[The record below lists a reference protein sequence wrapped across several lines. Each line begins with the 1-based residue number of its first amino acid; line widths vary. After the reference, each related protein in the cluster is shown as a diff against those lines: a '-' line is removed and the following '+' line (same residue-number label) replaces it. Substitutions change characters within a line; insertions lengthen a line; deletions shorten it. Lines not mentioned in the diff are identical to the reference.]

1 MERPFRSFII
11 SRSGRTLYG
20 AVVGFGAGFGTA
32 EIARA
37 ISNIEVAET
46 TSPYIV
52 GSIGA
57 IAIGSAFFKDKYFK
71 PRSSDELTQNT
82 EE

>member
-1 MERPFRSFII
+1 
-11 SRSGRTLYG
+11 
-20 AVVGFGAGFGTA
+20 V

-37 ISNIEVAET
+37 VSNIEVAET

-57 IAIGSAFFKDKYFK
+57 IAIGSAFFRDKYFK
-71 PRSSDELTQNT
+71 PRNSDELTQNT